1 MIVKAGGGG
10 LRRNI
15 SSTKWSEDQ
24 NVYPIIQGDIPRG
37 SIDKDMHYERTWG
50 IEARKYLRENY
61 YHHIECYVANSLA
74 VLMRK
79 WYLNNAFQEDADG
92 IGINTSNLLSTWRV
106 EMRRER

>member
-24 NVYPIIQGDIPRG
+24 NVYPIIQGDIPG
-37 SIDKDMHYERTWG
+37 SSINKDMHYERTWG

-61 YHHIECYVANSLA
+61 YHHIEYYVVNSLA
-74 VLMRK
+74 VLIRK
-79 WYLNNAFQEDADG
+79 WYLNNTFQEGADG
-92 IGINTSNLLSTWRV
+92 TRINTSNLLSTWRV